1 MEEENHLPVTKGI
14 CLFPGGYHESFF
26 FVRKMFTTQSGPL
39 PVVIMVVAPLIGVAT
54 LVTHL
59 FAAIYRDPMSLHND
73 QPPTHQGHPLFARP
87 ICAESSRC
95 KEQKKL
101 DFLELPT
108 ALGESPSA
116 TGGFFSTRHVF
127 TSLVIQ
133 KSFLP
138 YCWWR
143 NPEKPLA
150 MYRTL

>member
-1 MEEENHLPVTKGI
+1 MEEENHLPVTEGI

-95 KEQKKL
+95 KK
-101 DFLELPT
+101 DSTFWS
-108 ALGESPSA
+108 SPSA

-138 YCWWR
+138 YC
-143 NPEKPLA
+143 
-150 MYRTL
+150 